1 MPKRRKPKSDGSLK
15 NIIIRALV
23 GAAIGTAVFF
33 ILTLIVS
40 FICLKRDTDPS
51 NYGFI
56 ELAAGAAAGFVC
68 GYCAVKP
75 VGKRGLIVG
84 ALSSLPMYFIC
95 ILVSVL
101 LSHSGVGTIGWILA
115 GVMLAASAAGG
126 IVAI

>member
-1 MPKRRKPKSDGSLK
+1 MPKRRKTKTDSSLK
-15 NIIIRALV
+15 NIIIHALM
-23 GAAIGTAVFF
+23 GAAIGTAAFF

-40 FICLKRDTDPS
+40 LICLKRDTDPA

-56 ELAAGAAAGFVC
+56 ELAAGAASGFVC
-68 GYCAVKP
+68 GFSAAKP
-75 VGKRGLIVG
+75 VGRKGLIIG

-101 LSHSGVGTIGWILA
+101 LTHSGVGAMGWILA